1 MIAPILFS
9 ARAWNS
15 LDSELW
21 LSGDVAVV
29 QEIPQ
34 FASGDRGFISK
45 SFDLIGVM
53 ERLILLGIAPRGV
66 VFIIFAFILV
76 ALFFFFL
83 IIFFL
88 PMIIVL
94 VIVLRQLWLFYRCS
108 LRFLSLRYHDH
119 NLEWFLLLRRVVL

>member
-9 ARAWNS
+9 AWAWNS

-21 LSGDVAVV
+21 LSGDVAAV

-45 SFDLIGVM
+45 KFDLIGVM
-53 ERLILLGIAPRGV
+53 ERLILLGIAPRSV